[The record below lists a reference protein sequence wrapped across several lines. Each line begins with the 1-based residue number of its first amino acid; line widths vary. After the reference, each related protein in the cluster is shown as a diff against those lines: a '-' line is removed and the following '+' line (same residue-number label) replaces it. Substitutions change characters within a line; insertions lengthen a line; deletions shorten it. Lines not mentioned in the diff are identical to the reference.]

1 LSKLQHSKG
10 KSRGLFFDWG
20 KRRPEILGGWE
31 KNLQN
36 RGREMKSPGEL
47 PLKAG
52 RFPLDEAVARL
63 LENCEARLVV
73 GQSLLKS
80 GNRREAER
88 ALSQAQSMAR
98 DAAEVSRAE
107 IGVPAS
113 LHALAHYE
121 PHPKG
126 YWTSLA

>member
-1 LSKLQHSKG
+1 
-10 KSRGLFFDWG
+10 
-20 KRRPEILGGWE
+20 
-31 KNLQN
+31 
-36 RGREMKSPGEL
+36 M
-47 PLKAG
+47 
-52 RFPLDEAVARL
+52 DEAVAQL

-88 ALSQAQSMAR
+88 ALSQAQALACE
-98 DAAEVSRAE
+98 AAEMSRAE

-113 LHALAHYE
+113 LHALAHYR

-126 YWTSLA
+126 YWSSLA